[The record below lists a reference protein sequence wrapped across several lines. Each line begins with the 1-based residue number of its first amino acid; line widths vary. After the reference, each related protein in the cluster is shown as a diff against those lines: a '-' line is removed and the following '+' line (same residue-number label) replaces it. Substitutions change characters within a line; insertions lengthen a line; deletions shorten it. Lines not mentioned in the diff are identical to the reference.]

1 MTYILQIETATTNC
15 SVALSKNGKTIAV
28 KEVNDGYSH
37 AENIHVFIKNILAE
51 NKLEYANL
59 SAIAVSK
66 GPGSFTGLRIGVSSA
81 KGLCFAL
88 DIPLI
93 SIDTLQVLAK
103 QTQITEGVIIS
114 MIDARRMEAY
124 TAVYNKDYQLLKA
137 VSATVFDTHYFEDY
151 LEKGKVA
158 FLGNAV
164 DKLQTVLQHE
174 NAIFLEEVLPSA
186 NEMSALSFDK
196 FQESDFE
203 DVAYFEP
210 YYLKDF
216 VVTPPK
222 KKTIH

>member
-1 MTYILQIETATTNC
+1 VTYILQIETATTNC

-37 AENIHVFIKNILAE
+37 AENIHVFIKDILVE
-51 NKLEYANL
+51 NKLKYTDL

-103 QTQITEGVIIS
+103 QAQINEGVIIS
-114 MIDARRMEAY
+114 MVDARRMEAY
-124 TAVYNKDYQLLKA
+124 TAVYDGNHEQLKP

-151 LEKGKVA
+151 LAKGKVT
-158 FLGNAV
+158 FIGNAV
-164 DKLQTVLQHE
+164 AKLQTVLQHD
-174 NAIFLEEVLPSA
+174 NAIFLAETLPSA
-186 NEMSALSFDK
+186 NEMSALAFTK
-196 FQESDFE
+196 FQDKNFE

-216 VVTPPK
+216 LVTPPK
-222 KKTIH
+222 KKK

>member
-15 SVALSKNGKTIAV
+15 SVALSENGKTIAV
-28 KEVNDGYSH
+28 KEVSDGYSH
-37 AENIHVFIKNILAE
+37 AENIHVFIKEILAE
-51 NKLEYANL
+51 SKLKHTDL

-66 GPGSFTGLRIGVSSA
+66 GPGSFTGLRIGVSAA

-93 SIDTLQVLAK
+93 SIDTLQVLAL
-103 QTQITEGVIIS
+103 QVQITEGVIIS

-124 TAVYNKDYQLLKA
+124 TAVYDAQYQQIKT
-137 VSATVFDTHYFEDY
+137 VSATVFGNHYFEDF
-151 LEKGKVA
+151 LSKEKVT
-158 FLGNAV
+158 FIGNAV
-164 DKLQTVLQHE
+164 EKLQTALEHE
-174 NAIFLEEVLPSA
+174 NAIFLDEVLPSA
-186 NEMSALSFDK
+186 KEMSALVYNKYKKNDT
-196 FQESDFE
+196 E

-222 KKTIH
+222 KRK

>member
-15 SVALSKNGKTIAV
+15 SVALSQNGKTIAV

-51 NKLEYANL
+51 NELEFSDL

-186 NEMSALSFDK
+186 NEMSVLSFDK

-222 KKTIH
+222 KRK

>member
-1 MTYILQIETATTNC
+1 VTYILQIETATTNC

-137 VSATVFDTHYFEDY
+137 VSATVFDIHYFEDY